1 LIFGSFKHTATRAC
15 TTIPFQDDKLI
26 QKKKSSETE
35 LVGFLKKEKRREKKM
50 KKTVFVML
58 IGAFILGTVAAAGA
72 EPVIGREARQ
82 QARIQQG
89 VQSGEITP
97 LEYQRLEREQ
107 AAIEAHR
114 QKAWADGTLSPWE
127 AQHLTREQN
136 RASRHIWRTK
146 HN

>member
-1 LIFGSFKHTATRAC
+1 M
-15 TTIPFQDDKLI
+15 
-26 QKKKSSETE
+26 E
-35 LVGFLKKEKRREKKM
+35 
-50 KKTVFVML
+50 KTVFVML
-58 IGAFILGTVAAAGA
+58 IGILIFGTVAAAGA
-72 EPVIGREARQ
+72 ESVIGREARQ
-82 QARIQQG
+82 QARIEQG
-89 VQSGEITP
+89 VQGGEITP
-97 LEYQRLEREQ
+97 WEYQRIEREQ